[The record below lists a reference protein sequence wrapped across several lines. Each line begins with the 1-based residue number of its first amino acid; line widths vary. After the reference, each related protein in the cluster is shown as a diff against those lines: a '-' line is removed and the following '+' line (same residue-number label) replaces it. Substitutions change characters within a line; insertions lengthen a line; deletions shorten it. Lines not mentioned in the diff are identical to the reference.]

1 MYTCRANIPRSNGE
15 FAIMLFELRLTK
27 INPNMTVGMVECCYV
42 SDNSPVKLGD
52 KLFDLRVDLS
62 AGFSQYCPPI
72 SYFRVVAREK
82 GILRQLFVKA
92 GDNVNLGD
100 LLATFSETTDEPV
113 TQPARPLRTTTA
125 GIAHHSAM
133 WSAREQ

>member
-1 MYTCRANIPRSNGE
+1 
-15 FAIMLFELRLTK
+15 MLFELRLTK
-27 INPNMTVGMVECCYV
+27 INPNMTAGMVECCYV
-42 SDNSPVKLGD
+42 SENSPVKLGD

-82 GILRQLFVKA
+82 GILRQLLVKP
-92 GDNVNLGD
+92 GDNVNVGD
-100 LLATFSETTDEPV
+100 LLAVLSEIANEEIAGRPV
-113 TQPARPLRTTTA
+113 RPLRVTTA

-133 WSAREQ
+133 WSARDQ

>member
-1 MYTCRANIPRSNGE
+1 
-15 FAIMLFELRLTK
+15 MLFELRLTK
-27 INPNMTVGMVECCYV
+27 INPNMSAGMVECCYA
-42 SDNSPVKLGD
+42 SENSPVKLGD

-82 GILRQLFVKA
+82 GILRQLLVKP
-92 GDNVNLGD
+92 GDNVNVGD
-100 LLATFSETTDEPV
+100 LLAVFSETADEQTADQPV
-113 TQPARPLRTTTA
+113 RPLRVTTA

-133 WSAREQ
+133 WSAQDQ